1 MTRLEVGVD
10 IDDFRLGTK
19 EGLRRAAD
27 LHFRVV
33 EMATVEGELAP
44 NQLSSSGRRH
54 LARFVE
60 GQGLRLGALVA
71 DMPGLHLADSR
82 TVDERVERT
91 LKIIDLAK
99 DMNVPVVT
107 SATGALTH
115 SEEGTP
121 LPYAL
126 EALGRIGEFADTRGI
141 RYAIRPSLDAGDRV
155 ADFLDAL
162 GCPSI
167 GLGLDPAAMVMTGA
181 NPLASIERLMTRITL
196 LHARDATAGRLSR
209 ADDYARLGHETRLG
223 EGEVDLLGLF
233 AALRDSEYRGACILR
248 RTDSKTPTEDLQAAR
263 STIQR
268 LL

>member
-19 EGLRRAAD
+19 DGLRRAAE
-27 LHFRVV
+27 LHFREI

-44 NQLSSSGRRH
+44 SQLSSSGRRH
-54 LARFVE
+54 LARFVN

-91 LKIIDLAK
+91 LRIIDLAK
-99 DMNVPVVT
+99 DMDVPVVT
-107 SATGALTH
+107 AATGALTH
-115 SEEGTP
+115 SEEGAP
-121 LPYAL
+121 LPCAL

-141 RYAIRPSLDAGDRV
+141 RYAIRPLLDAGDRL

-209 ADDYARLGHETRLG
+209 ADDYARLGHETQLG

-233 AALRDSEYRGACILR
+233 AALRDSEYRGAYILR

>member
-27 LHFRVV
+27 LHFRVI

-54 LARFVE
+54 LARFVK

-71 DMPGLHLADSR
+71 DIPGLHLGDSR

-91 LKIIDLAK
+91 LEIIDLAK
-99 DMNVPVVT
+99 DMDVPVVT
-107 SATGALTH
+107 SATGALTQ

-121 LPYAL
+121 LPCAL
-126 EALGRIGEFADTRGI
+126 EALGRIGEFADSRGI
-141 RYAIRPSLDAGDRV
+141 RYAIRPSLDSGDRV
-155 ADFLDAL
+155 ADVLGAL

-167 GLGLDPAAMVMTGA
+167 WLGLDPAAMVMTGA
-181 NPLASIERLMTRITL
+181 NPLASIERLMDRITL
-196 LHARDATAGRLSR
+196 LHARDATAGCMSR
-209 ADDYARLGHETRLG
+209 TNDYARPGHETRLG

-233 AALRDSEYRGACILR
+233 AALRDSDYRGACILR

-268 LL
+268 FL